1 MINLIHNGKKQGR
14 KTKDQE
20 ASLGDIQKILKGFI
34 LEGHLDISEIK
45 MRGCSSEEKPRLD
58 THLYE
63 YG

>member
-1 MINLIHNGKKQGR
+1 
-14 KTKDQE
+14 
-20 ASLGDIQKILKGFI
+20 LGDIQKILKGFI